1 MFCTN
6 CGSDIPDDA
15 KTCPHCE
22 ENLEEAI
29 SLLEKTPVISKTPPS
44 DSEFKITFKRD
55 PVPTY
60 AKVTVIDLIIENI
73 SPKTI
78 SDVELQLSRS
88 HLVEVVSENKFLGTF
103 RSGQQRS
110 TIFHIIPKKTGIISI
125 DVKISSDLDHLLV
138 IPIEID
144 VINLSRLERE
154 TPVRSRPQSSINQAL
169 VAFIITSLIGVI
181 FIVVGISTFF
191 RGGLPLSGG
200 ITFIVI
206 GVILLSIGT
215 KGRCLILPFLIVCDD
230 CDC

>member
-6 CGSDIPDDA
+6 CGSDISEDVEV
-15 KTCPHCE
+15 CPQCG

-29 SLLEKTPVISKTPPS
+29 SLLEETPVISKTPPS
-44 DSEFKITFKRD
+44 DSEFKITLRRD
-55 PVPTY
+55 PVPAY
-60 AKVTVIDLIIENI
+60 AKVTILDLFIKNV
-73 SPKTI
+73 SPNTI
-78 SDVELQLSRS
+78 SDVELQLSGS

-103 RSGQQRS
+103 RSGQQKS
-110 TIFHIIPKKTGIISI
+110 AVFNVIPKKSGIITI
-125 DVKISSDLDHLLV
+125 DAKISSDLDHLLI

-144 VINLSRLERE
+144 VVNLTRLERE
-154 TPVRSRPQSSINQAL
+154 TPARSHPQSSIDQAL
-169 VAFIITSLIGVI
+169 VAFIITSLVGVI
-181 FIVVGISTFF
+181 FIVIGISTFF

-215 KGRCLILPFLIVCDD
+215 KGRCLVLPFLIVCDD